1 MSRPVSDLCKL
12 LPLVLLGCG
21 GKSSDVQLTGSVR
34 GLAADADGLVIALE
48 RDQKSSIEYLPKTGP
63 RVTIKNGAW
72 SIMAVT
78 LEADRIYWVDL
89 RHVRSARRGETTF
102 DEVTPPSEHAIDD
115 MAIVG
120 PDLYWTADRAVWKT
134 PKSLD
139 GARTVEKV
147 WAPTTCRPDELA
159 ATGAGLVV
167 ACSVMKAHDDFDT
180 ELWQLGGTAP
190 IAKTPG
196 VVLALVSDG
205 THVVWT
211 AQHDKQLATYELGAS
226 AAIPLPQVTG
236 AVLAVSGTSIVWREQ
251 AGTHRTD
258 ATGTTRIAEYA
269 TEATIAGDRVILS
282 HPGKRDRATI
292 KRLPLR

>member
-1 MSRPVSDLCKL
+1 MSRPVSELHKL
-12 LPLVLLGCG
+12 LPLLLLGCS
-21 GKSSDVQLTGSVR
+21 GKSTDVQLTGSVR
-34 GLAADADGLVIALE
+34 GLAADTEGLVVALE
-48 RDQKSSIEYLPKTGP
+48 RDQKSSIEYLPKVGP

-72 SIMAVT
+72 SVMAVT

-89 RHVRSARRGETTF
+89 RHVRSAARGASTF
-102 DEVTPPSEHAIDD
+102 DELATSEHTIDD

-134 PKSLD
+134 PKASD
-139 GARTVEKV
+139 AARTVAKV

-159 ATGAGLVV
+159 TTGAGLVV
-167 ACSVMKAHDDFDT
+167 ACTVMKASDDFET
-180 ELWQLGGTAP
+180 QLWQLGGTAP
-190 IAKTPG
+190 IATTPG
-196 VVLALVSDG
+196 IVLALVSDG

-211 AQHDKQLATYELGAS
+211 AQHGKQLATYELGAS
-226 AAIPLPQVTG
+226 AAIPLPQVSG
-236 AVLAVSGTSIVWREQ
+236 VVLAVSGASIVWREES
-251 AGTHRTD
+251 ATNRTD
-258 ATGTTRIAEYA
+258 ATGTTRIADYA